1 MIAAVELMLERAE
14 VCVSAVWHGVCNVD
28 CVPNRGATQTSRK
41 GFSMSKMFNNATAA
55 VFAFAVT
62 AFVMATAIVP
72 ATPSLAIA

>member
-1 MIAAVELMLERAE
+1 
-14 VCVSAVWHGVCNVD
+14 
-28 CVPNRGATQTSRK
+28 
-41 GFSMSKMFNNATAA
+41 MSKMFNNATAA